1 MLLIGWSKFPTNQK
15 HYPYLC
21 SDVSSVLNFCSP
33 SSEVISRGKPP
44 VVLWNVECFLRLQSW
59 TKFLAHLHF
68 WSVFQFTHAQPLPSP
83 HKQRFTRVST
93 IFQVSTLFSK
103 KELLEYSEKGA
114 LLYEG
119 TQKMPKNMNTVLLS
133 QGLLSMILGSKTMV
147 ISKKDSIYMN
157 EQLSGIK
164 C

>member
-1 MLLIGWSKFPTNQK
+1 MPN
-15 HYPYLC
+15 
-21 SDVSSVLNFCSP
+21 
-33 SSEVISRGKPP
+33 
-44 VVLWNVECFLRLQSW
+44 
-59 TKFLAHLHF
+59 
-68 WSVFQFTHAQPLPSP
+68 PSP
-83 HKQRFTRVST
+83 HPTNNVLGEYPQF
-93 IFQVSTLFSK
+93 FQVSTLFSK
-103 KELLEYSEKGA
+103 KELLEYSENDA
-114 LLYEG
+114 LLYEE

>member
-1 MLLIGWSKFPTNQK
+1 MPNPFPHPTNNVLRE
-15 HYPYLC
+15 YP
-21 SDVSSVLNFCSP
+21 
-33 SSEVISRGKPP
+33 
-44 VVLWNVECFLRLQSW
+44 
-59 TKFLAHLHF
+59 
-68 WSVFQFTHAQPLPSP
+68 QF
-83 HKQRFTRVST
+83 
-93 IFQVSTLFSK
+93 FQVSTLFSK
-103 KELLEYSEKGA
+103 KELLEYSEKDA

-133 QGLLSMILGSKTMV
+133 QGLLSMILGSKTIV